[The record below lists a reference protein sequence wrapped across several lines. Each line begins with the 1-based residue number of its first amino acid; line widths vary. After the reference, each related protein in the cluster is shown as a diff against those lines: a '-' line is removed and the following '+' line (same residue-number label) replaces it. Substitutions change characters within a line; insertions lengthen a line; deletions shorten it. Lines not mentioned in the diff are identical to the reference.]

1 MMPSVQHL
9 EFGENWVM
17 QLDNEPKH
25 DSKITTEWVKNKR
38 IQVCNGT
45 VTSPD
50 PQRLE
55 YCGDDVRY

>member
-38 IQVCNGT
+38 I
-45 VTSPD
+45 
-50 PQRLE
+50 
-55 YCGDDVRY
+55 